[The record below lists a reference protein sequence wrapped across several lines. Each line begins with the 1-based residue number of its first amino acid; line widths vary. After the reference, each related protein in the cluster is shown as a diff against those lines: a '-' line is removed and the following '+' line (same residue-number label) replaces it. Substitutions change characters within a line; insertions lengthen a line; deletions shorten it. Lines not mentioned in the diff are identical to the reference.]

1 MKKLLILLFSVV
13 SLLSCDDDSKEQ
25 PEIKNDADISIS
37 SEVLTFL
44 NDGNPMTTIN
54 SVTITSSGDWRMIGD
69 KTWCVPSV
77 TSGKS
82 GEQVV
87 FDVERNEQTEPR
99 SATFTFIC
107 GNKSAKLLVRQSQ
120 ENYFAFEQ
128 TEFDVSPSGE
138 RMPVRFEANTELT
151 YKIADESAGWITQD
165 MNGKT
170 RNVEKEYLYFVA
182 AANDT
187 YKARSGAILF
197 KDDETGLEQVITV
210 NQPQNDAVIPEATLY
225 NAEVTGGELVIN
237 VRANVP
243 YEVVVPEKT
252 RWITHTSVTPSIE
265 PDNGLVAVRE
275 VLQVEK
281 AALTRAAKVY
291 LRSLDGRISIE
302 IVVKQI
308 QSEKVYAD
316 FPDENFRKW
325 LINQGYAVLESG
337 DKCELT
343 EDGMTEM
350 AFDCT
355 NQNIVSFEGIEAFA
369 NLESLDCSGNNMT
382 VLDVS
387 RNTSLET
394 VICIESGTSG
404 TLNHVIL
411 GNAPCKSLT
420 FPVFSIPAFG
430 DIIVSG
436 KYLESLNVS
445 ATIIKSLDVSEC
457 PSLVSLNCTNNS
469 GLLSQVYLKTGQEI
483 PDLKKDAGTAIVY
496 K

>member
-1 MKKLLILLFSVV
+1 M
-13 SLLSCDDDSKEQ
+13 
-25 PEIKNDADISIS
+25 
-37 SEVLTFL
+37 
-44 NDGNPMTTIN
+44 
-54 SVTITSSGDWRMIGD
+54 
-69 KTWCVPSV
+69 
-77 TSGKS
+77 
-82 GEQVV
+82 
-87 FDVERNEQTEPR
+87 
-99 SATFTFIC
+99 
-107 GNKSAKLLVRQSQ
+107 
-120 ENYFAFEQ
+120 
-128 TEFDVSPSGE
+128 
-138 RMPVRFEANTELT
+138 
-151 YKIADESAGWITQD
+151 
-165 MNGKT
+165 
-170 RNVEKEYLYFVA
+170 
-182 AANDT
+182 
-187 YKARSGAILF
+187 
-197 KDDETGLEQVITV
+197 

-225 NAEVTGGELVIN
+225 NAEVAGGELVIN

-355 NQNIVSFEGIEAFA
+355 NQNIVSFDGIEAFA

-394 VICIESGTSG
+394 VICIESVSYTHL
-404 TLNHVIL
+404 TL
-411 GNAPCKSLT
+411 PT
-420 FPVFSIPAFG
+420 
-430 DIIVSG
+430 
-436 KYLESLNVS
+436 
-445 ATIIKSLDVSEC
+445 T
-457 PSLVSLNCTNNS
+457 
-469 GLLSQVYLKTGQEI
+469 
-483 PDLKKDAGTAIVY
+483 
-496 K
+496 